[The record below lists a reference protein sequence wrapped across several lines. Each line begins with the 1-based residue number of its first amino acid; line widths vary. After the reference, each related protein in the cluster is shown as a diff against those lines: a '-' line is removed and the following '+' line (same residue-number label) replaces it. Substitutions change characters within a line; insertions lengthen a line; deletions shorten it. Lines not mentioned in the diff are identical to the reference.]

1 MTKVLIADDNRDM
14 RYILRVQAELLGF
27 TAVTAENGRDAVETA
42 IVEKPDLI
50 LMDIMMPEMDGWE
63 AIRLLRSVSETKN
76 IPVLA
81 VTAMF
86 HCADLQ
92 TCIDVGSND
101 YIVKPFTWA
110 ELRAKITGLAATL
123 PTSTGRA

>member
-1 MTKVLIADDNRDM
+1 MTKILIADDNRDM
-14 RYILRVQAELLGF
+14 RYILGFQAELLGF

-50 LMDIMMPEMDGWE
+50 LMDIVMPGMDGWE

-92 TCIDVGSND
+92 TFND
-101 YIVKPFTWA
+101 YIVKPFTWE

-123 PTSTGRA
+123 PTSTVMH